1 MLPRVAASIFFLM
14 SGFDDDRERLFKSK
28 LSLDQALAIKVA
40 ARRNKMLARWVADR
54 MALTGE
60 AFDDYVKAL
69 VDAGGLDGDRHSLA
83 MRVISDLLARGLPVS
98 RREIEGKIA
107 RFTAKARAEVV
118 RGTLG

>member
-1 MLPRVAASIFFLM
+1 M
-14 SGFDDDRERLFKSK
+14 SGFDDDRVGLFERK

-40 ARRNKMLARWVADR
+40 ARRNRMLARWAADR

-69 VDAGGLDGDRHSLA
+69 ADAGGLDGDRHALA
-83 MRVISDLLARGLPVS
+83 TRVMSDFLVRGLPVS
-98 RREIEGKIA
+98 RREIEEKIA

-118 RGTLG
+118 RGTLGGYR